1 MIYLDTTLKVGPADI
16 VDTLS
21 SFGKHQFF
29 PRRAALN
36 ADYDL
41 LYLGNDQILLTVHG
55 QVVDPRSDEEDAK
68 VAVDQSFVLCS
79 YVLALSTMTLCAD
92 FSQQRGSFGSVAVG
106 GYFSSDGIARPGLAS
121 GVSVET
127 GVDVMLVDVEHT

>member
-1 MIYLDTTLKVGPADI
+1 MIYPDTTLKVGPADI

-29 PRRAALN
+29 PRCATLN

-41 LYLGNDQILLTVHG
+41 LYLGNDQILT
-55 QVVDPRSDEEDAK
+55 DPRSDEEDAK

-79 YVLALSTMTLCAD
+79 YGGGEGGAGVATMTLCAN
-92 FSQQRGSFGSVAVG
+92 FSQQRGNFKSVAVG
-106 GYFSSDGIARPGLAS
+106 GYFSSDGIARPGLAP
-121 GVSVET
+121 GVSVSF
-127 GVDVMLVDVEHT
+127 GRPFHVPSPSGS